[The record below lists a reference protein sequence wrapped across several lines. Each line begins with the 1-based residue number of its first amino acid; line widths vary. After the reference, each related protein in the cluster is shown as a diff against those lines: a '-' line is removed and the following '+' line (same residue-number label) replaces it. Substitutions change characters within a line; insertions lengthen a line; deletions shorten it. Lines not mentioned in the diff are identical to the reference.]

1 MLTSAKA
8 RVNGPA
14 FVLGWLAGLGVVG
27 AVVLLVAG
35 SAGGGSSRQP
45 HAWSGWLKLGP
56 TPRTCSW
63 RCFSRSVRSARA
75 RPAPTMLPILLDL
88 RDQCLR
94 DLHDLLPAGGGQHE
108 LGAAVAAAP
117 DPDMSAVLAIAA
129 RKGIEMLDPLTEP
142 G

>member
-1 MLTSAKA
+1 VVGLAETRANPKNLLLAMLLQVGAQCA
-8 RVNGPA
+8 GPA
-14 FVLGWLAGLGVVG
+14 GTHDA
-27 AVVLLVAG
+27 
-35 SAGGGSSRQP
+35 SDP
-45 HAWSGWLKLGP
+45 
-56 TPRTCSW
+56 
-63 RCFSRSVRSARA
+63 
-75 RPAPTMLPILLDL
+75 LLDL